1 MKYGYNLFS
10 AWELTKDRDSL
21 ISVMKQ
27 LKQMGYD
34 GVEFFLYFDIPAKEM
49 KQIVDEIGLIPFSA
63 HPRLFRFFDNLDE
76 EIAYA
81 KTVGIETLVMPHI
94 PEEDRNEGY
103 YQKVLEAIP
112 QWYRKCNEAGIRLAW
127 HNHEFE
133 FLPYQSEKWLMEAIL
148 KENPEI
154 EYEIDTFWTT
164 FSGVDTIA
172 FMEKWRDRI
181 HYIHFKDYEE
191 IKGDGKAWEDIS
203 FCAVG
208 TGRVDVQAVAEQAKK
223 MDVEW
228 AVVEQ
233 DNSKIDCME
242 SARISLKNLKNL
254 FAEGE
259 K

>member
-112 QWYRKCNEAGIRLAW
+112 QWYRKCNDCLLYTSRSASKPPIMAARLD
-127 HNHEFE
+127 
-133 FLPYQSEKWLMEAIL
+133 KVMEATKRYL
-148 KENPEI
+148 
-154 EYEIDTFWTT
+154 
-164 FSGVDTIA
+164 
-172 FMEKWRDRI
+172 
-181 HYIHFKDYEE
+181 
-191 IKGDGKAWEDIS
+191 
-203 FCAVG
+203 
-208 TGRVDVQAVAEQAKK
+208 
-223 MDVEW
+223 
-228 AVVEQ
+228 
-233 DNSKIDCME
+233 
-242 SARISLKNLKNL
+242 
-254 FAEGE
+254 
-259 K
+259 